1 MTGDD
6 MQTAVENKQPLTAVN
21 FEKHIVTLDMVRAD
35 PYVQAYIRR
44 ADEQMGVLGY
54 TEHGERHA
62 ALVSR
67 IAYNILA
74 RLGHPERTADLAAI
88 AGYLHDTGNLVHRK
102 DHPMSS
108 ALLALEEL
116 RRMQMDP
123 AELALVLGAI
133 GSHEEELGDAVSDVS
148 AAVII
153 ADKSDVHR
161 SRVRNPNTLAFDI
174 HDRVNYAA
182 QRSFVRVDNEHKTIA
197 LELDIDTSISQ
208 VMEYF
213 EIFLTRMLISR
224 RAANFLG
231 CNFEVIINKVKLL

>member
-1 MTGDD
+1 
-6 MQTAVENKQPLTAVN
+6 MQTAVENRQPLTAVS
-21 FEKHIVTLDMVRAD
+21 FEKQIVTLDMVRAN
-35 PYVQAYIRR
+35 PYVTAYIKR
-44 ADEQMGVLGY
+44 ADDQMGVPGY

-62 ALVSR
+62 SLVSH
-67 IAYNILA
+67 IAYNILL
-74 RLGHPERTADLAAI
+74 RLGYPERTAELAAI

-123 AELALVLGAI
+123 TEMALVLGAI
-133 GSHEEELGDAVSDVS
+133 GSHEEESGDAVGEVS

-182 QRSFVRVDNEHKTIA
+182 QRSFVRVDNDHKTIA
-197 LELDIDTSISQ
+197 LELDIDTSILQ

-231 CNFEVIINKVKLL
+231 CNFELIINKVKLM